1 MAHYSPSL
9 TGLYVLTFQS
19 THITKISDSAAPRAL
34 ATTMS
39 NITTANVNTDT
50 TIKEMR
56 LSKD

>member
-1 MAHYSPSL
+1 MAYYSSL
-9 TGLYVLTFQS
+9 LTDLYVLTFQS

-34 ATTMS
+34 ATTRS
-39 NITTANVNTDT
+39 NATTANDNKDT